1 MIRATLAALLLF
13 GVPAAA
19 QTALTAEEFEAIS
32 EGETFY
38 FGVEGDGIYGMET
51 YYPDRRVIWT
61 FLDGRCEEGIWYD
74 DAGNICFSYGFDPE
88 PQCWRMF
95 KVDEGLMAVFMNR
108 PESDT
113 LYTVTPAPNAVVCQG
128 PGV

>member
-1 MIRATLAALLLF
+1 MIRAFLAALV
-13 GVPAAA
+13 GMTAPAAA
-19 QTALTAEEFEAIS
+19 QTALGADAFEAYS
-32 EGETFY
+32 EGRTFY
-38 FGVEGDGIYGMET
+38 FGVEGEGIYGMET

-61 FLDGRCEEGIWYD
+61 FMDGRCEEGIWYEE
-74 DAGNICFSYGFDPE
+74 AGNICFSYDFDPD

-95 KVDEGLMAVFMNR
+95 EVDSGLMAVFMNR
-108 PESDT
+108 PDSDT